1 MKSRLVE
8 QHCAFTPLPP
18 SLALSLSLSR
28 SSLWRACVVR
38 LRVFFVWSCWKPI
51 GSYSLYR
58 SSFFYR
64 LSTAHLPHSFCPY
77 YRCLFRADTVT
88 FTKLSQF
95 LPITLR
101 RKHKSKHGN
110 PGKDTQKYLRFFECV
125 FFLFC
130 FFKDNAGNSATR
142 IVCFI
147 ILSL

>member
-18 SLALSLSLSR
+18 SLALLLSLSR

-38 LRVFFVWSCWKPI
+38 LLVFSVWSCWKPI

-58 SSFFYR
+58 SSFFCR
-64 LSTAHLPHSFCPY
+64 LCTAHLPHSFCPY
-77 YRCLFRADTVT
+77 YRRLFRADTVT

-101 RKHKSKHGN
+101 RKHKSKRVN
-110 PGKDTQKYLRFFECV
+110 TGKDTLKYLRFFERI
-125 FFLFC
+125 FFFC